1 MKKSIF
7 KKWQFWLIV
16 FLTFV
21 LTAVIVII
29 TSGGAVI
36 SDSPKNEPVIS
47 EQESQTSIEEDNKHA
62 AWDAVDYYC
71 RETKEWSATEF
82 NLKKVEIQDNQYYVY
97 LNRDMVDGSTGIF
110 LYIVE
115 PIITNDDGS
124 VDQFRLVED
133 VGYLVE

>member
-1 MKKSIF
+1 MKKPIL
-7 KKWQFWLIV
+7 KTWWFWLIL
-16 FLTFV
+16 FLTV
-21 LTAVIVII
+21 ILIAIIVII
-29 TSGGAVI
+29 TSGGVVI
-36 SDSPKNEPVIS
+36 SDPPEDDPVSS

-97 LNRDMVDGSTGIF
+97 VNRDMVDGSTGIF

-115 PIITNDDGS
+115 PINTNDDGS

>member
-47 EQESQTSIEEDNKHA
+47 KQESQESIAEDNKHA

-82 NLKKVEIQDNQYYVY
+82 NLQKVDIQGNQYYVY
-97 LNRDMVDGSTGIF
+97 VNRDMTDGSTGTF

-115 PIITNDDGS
+115 PIDSDDNGN
-124 VDQFRLVED
+124 VEQFRLVED
-133 VGYLVE
+133 IGYIV

>member
-82 NLKKVEIQDNQYYVY
+82 LSLIHI
-97 LNRDMVDGSTGIF
+97 S
-110 LYIVE
+110 E
-115 PIITNDDGS
+115 PTRRS
-124 VDQFRLVED
+124 
-133 VGYLVE
+133 